1 MIKITPEKRTKKSNK
16 EANFKEDVEN
26 VSLFD
31 DLLEKCEEN
40 HFLHLPSL
48 NDYWH
53 SFIYSNLEDAV
64 KAISPFFRNNKYK
77 ATAKFY
83 YNPYDRCFEINSK
96 PGLTAYCIT
105 INLYNLDWDNNKTLV
120 GALSSY
126 TKEAY
131 LDILTEYNVQL
142 LELAERDKWDFK
154 VLPEDV
160 PIKNVIS
167 GYNKSIENG
176 NFMVR
181 DFHFQQDT
189 VDDISQYVFDKIKD
203 DFSFEGLERFVPFL
217 SKEDR
222 AFIFTEVIA
231 KNLNEAAQSLNYD
244 WINDNK
250 VFIIEALERL
260 RVFSNKKVKVEFNN
274 SLSQLIEAA
283 KKDVRFSHFASKL
296 NAGDYTSSTTFNPQN
311 LIKKEEFDLVINSDG
326 FNTLPEDEVS
336 KKYGTSNVKSSTRI
350 NEFYKENAS
359 KFIFNDAV
367 TLYNRISEFFEIIDD
382 SRRNIQNWSLSTVTN
397 TLDYTTN
404 SGGTVSF
411 TKYSFFFCNI
421 ISRGNDVFLD
431 RNIYAV
437 MMNLISSRLELYK
450 LSIGRECE
458 LNTSTLFKEFFEE
471 TFKEL
476 PEDYEIPECSSHW
489 FLKIN

>member
-40 HFLHLPSL
+40 RFLHLPRL

-64 KAISPFFRNNKYK
+64 KAISPLFRDNKYK

-105 INLYNLDWDNNKTLV
+105 ISLYNLDWDNNKTLV

-167 GYNKSIENG
+167 GYNKSIEDG

-336 KKYGTSNVKSSTRI
+336 KKYVTSNVKSSTII

-367 TLYNRISEFFEIIDD
+367 TLYNRISEFFGIMDD
-382 SRRNIQNWSLSTVTN
+382 SRRRNIQNWSLSTVTN

-411 TKYSFFFCNI
+411 TKYSFFYNI

-437 MMNLISSRLELYK
+437 MMNLINSRLELYK

>member
-31 DLLEKCEEN
+31 DLLEKYEEN
-40 HFLHLPSL
+40 SYNLTRL

-53 SFIYSNLEDAV
+53 SFIYSNLDDAV
-64 KAISPFFRNNKYK
+64 KATSPLFRDNKYK

-83 YNPYDRCFEINSK
+83 YNPYDRCFETNSK

-105 INLYNLDWDNNKTLV
+105 ISLYNLDWDNNKTLV

-350 NEFYKENAS
+350 NDFYKENAS

-367 TLYNRISEFFEIIDD
+367 TLYNRISEFFGIMDD

-411 TKYSFFFCNI
+411 TKYSFFYNI

-437 MMNLISSRLELYK
+437 MMNLINSRLELYK

>member
-1 MIKITPEKRTKKSNK
+1 MIKTTPEKRTKKSNK
-16 EANFKEDVEN
+16 EAKFKEDVEK
-26 VSLFD
+26 VSLFE
-31 DLLEKCEEN
+31 DLLEKYEN
-40 HFLHLPSL
+40 GQFVELITKL

-53 SFIYSNLEDAV
+53 SFSCKTLKE
-64 KAISPFFRNNKYK
+64 AIGKTFYQNRYADNSTKIN
-77 ATAKFY
+77 FY
-83 YNPYDRCFEINSK
+83 YNPYDRCFEIKSK
-96 PGLTAYCIT
+96 PGLTAYRIS
-105 INLYNLDWDNNKTLV
+105 INLHNLDWEGNETLAD
-120 GALSSY
+120 ALSSY

-131 LDILTEYNVQL
+131 FDILTEYNIRL
-142 LELAERDKWDFK
+142 LELTELDTWDFK

-167 GYNKSIENG
+167 GYNKAIDNG
-176 NFMVR
+176 DFMVR

-203 DFSFEGLERFVPFL
+203 DFSFEGIERFVPVL

-367 TLYNRISEFFEIIDD
+367 TLYNGISEFFVIMDD
-382 SRRNIQNWSLSTVTN
+382 SRRNIQNWSLSTATN
-397 TLDYTTN
+397 TIDYTTN
-404 SGGTVSF
+404 SGGTISF
-411 TKYSFFFCNI
+411 TTYSFFYKI

-431 RNIYAV
+431 RKIYTV
-437 MMNLISSRLELYK
+437 MMNLINSRLELYK

>member
-40 HFLHLPSL
+40 RFLHLPRL

-64 KAISPFFRNNKYK
+64 KAISPLFRAKYK

-83 YNPYDRCFEINSK
+83 YNPYDRCFETNSK

-105 INLYNLDWDNNKTLV
+105 ISLYDLDWDNNKTLV

-131 LDILTEYNVQL
+131 LDILTEYNLQL

-336 KKYGTSNVKSSTRI
+336 KKYGTYNVKSSTRI

-367 TLYNRISEFFEIIDD
+367 TLYNRISEFFEIMDD
-382 SRRNIQNWSLSTVTN
+382 SRRNIQNWSLSPVTN

-411 TKYSFFFCNI
+411 ATYSFFFYNI

-437 MMNLISSRLELYK
+437 MMNLINSRLELYK

>member
-1 MIKITPEKRTKKSNK
+1 MIKIIPEKRTKKSNK

-40 HFLHLPSL
+40 RFLNLPRL

-53 SFIYSNLEDAV
+53 SFTYSNLEDAV
-64 KAISPFFRNNKYK
+64 NAIYPSFRDNKYK

-83 YNPYDRCFEINSK
+83 YNPYDRCFETNSK

-105 INLYNLDWDNNKTLV
+105 ISLYNLDWDNNKTLV

-222 AFIFTEVIA
+222 AFIFTEVITSHF
-231 KNLNEAAQSLNYD
+231 NEAAQSLNYD

-326 FNTLPEDEVS
+326 FNTLPVDEVS

-367 TLYNRISEFFEIIDD
+367 TLYNRISEFFGIMDD
-382 SRRNIQNWSLSTVTN
+382 SRRRNIQNWSLSTVTN

-404 SGGTVSF
+404 RGGTVSF
-411 TKYSFFFCNI
+411 TTSSFFYDI

-437 MMNLISSRLELYK
+437 MMNLINSRLELYK

>member
-1 MIKITPEKRTKKSNK
+1 MIKTTPEKRTKKSNK
-16 EANFKEDVEN
+16 EAKFKEDVEK
-26 VSLFD
+26 VSLFE
-31 DLLEKCEEN
+31 DLLEKYEN
-40 HFLHLPSL
+40 GQFVELITKL

-53 SFIYSNLEDAV
+53 SFSCKTLKEAIE
-64 KAISPFFRNNKYK
+64 KAFYQNRYGANSTKIN
-77 ATAKFY
+77 FY
-83 YNPYDRCFEINSK
+83 YNPYDRCFEIKSK
-96 PGLTAYCIT
+96 PGLTAYRIS
-105 INLYNLDWDNNKTLV
+105 INLHNLDWEGNETLAD
-120 GALSSY
+120 ALSSY

-131 LDILTEYNVQL
+131 FDILTEYNIRL
-142 LELAERDKWDFK
+142 LELTELDTWDFK

-367 TLYNRISEFFEIIDD
+367 TLYNGISEFFVIMDD
-382 SRRNIQNWSLSTVTN
+382 SRRNIQNWSLSTATN
-397 TLDYTTN
+397 TIDYTTN

-411 TKYSFFFCNI
+411 ITYSFFYNI

-437 MMNLISSRLELYK
+437 MMNLINSRLELYK

>member
-40 HFLHLPSL
+40 HFLNLPRL

-53 SFIYSNLEDAV
+53 SFMYSNLEDAV
-64 KAISPFFRNNKYK
+64 KAISPLSRAKYK

-83 YNPYDRCFEINSK
+83 YNPYDRCFEANSK

-105 INLYNLDWDNNKTLV
+105 ISLYDLDWDNNKTLV

-160 PIKNVIS
+160 PIENVIS

-231 KNLNEAAQSLNYD
+231 DPGKL
-244 WINDNK
+244 DN
-250 VFIIEALERL
+250 ITL
-260 RVFSNKKVKVEFNN
+260 
-274 SLSQLIEAA
+274 LSAFPI
-283 KKDVRFSHFASKL
+283 VVP
-296 NAGDYTSSTTFNPQN
+296 NP
-311 LIKKEEFDLVINSDG
+311 L
-326 FNTLPEDEVS
+326 
-336 KKYGTSNVKSSTRI
+336 
-350 NEFYKENAS
+350 
-359 KFIFNDAV
+359 
-367 TLYNRISEFFEIIDD
+367 
-382 SRRNIQNWSLSTVTN
+382 
-397 TLDYTTN
+397 
-404 SGGTVSF
+404 
-411 TKYSFFFCNI
+411 
-421 ISRGNDVFLD
+421 SRGS
-431 RNIYAV
+431 IS
-437 MMNLISSRLELYK
+437 NL
-450 LSIGRECE
+450 
-458 LNTSTLFKEFFEE
+458 
-471 TFKEL
+471 
-476 PEDYEIPECSSHW
+476 P
-489 FLKIN
+489 

>member
-40 HFLHLPSL
+40 RFLHLPRL

-64 KAISPFFRNNKYK
+64 KAISPFSRAKSS
-77 ATAKFY
+77 AIAKFY
-83 YNPYDRCFEINSK
+83 YNPYDRCFETNSK

-105 INLYNLDWDNNKTLV
+105 ISLYNLDWDNNKTLV

-160 PIKNVIS
+160 PIENVIS

-296 NAGDYTSSTTFNPQN
+296 NAGDYTSSTTFTPQN
-311 LIKKEEFDLVINSDG
+311 LIKKEEFDLVINSDE
-326 FNTLPEDEVS
+326 FNTLPDDEVS
-336 KKYGTSNVKSSTRI
+336 KKYGFFNVKSSTII

-367 TLYNRISEFFEIIDD
+367 TLYNRISEFFGIMDD
-382 SRRNIQNWSLSTVTN
+382 SRRNIQNWSLSTVTIP
-397 TLDYTTN
+397 LDYTTN

-411 TKYSFFFCNI
+411 TTYSFFYNI

-437 MMNLISSRLELYK
+437 MMNLINSRLELYK

-476 PEDYEIPECSSHW
+476 PEDYEIPECSSDW

>member
-31 DLLEKCEEN
+31 DLLEKYEEN
-40 HFLHLPSL
+40 SYNLTRL

-53 SFIYSNLEDAV
+53 SFIYSNLDDAV
-64 KAISPFFRNNKYK
+64 KATSPLFRDNKYK

-83 YNPYDRCFEINSK
+83 YNPYDRCFETNSK

-105 INLYNLDWDNNKTLV
+105 ISLYNLDWDNNKTLV

-142 LELAERDKWDFK
+142 LELAERDEWDFK

-367 TLYNRISEFFEIIDD
+367 TLYNRISEFFEIMDD

-411 TKYSFFFCNI
+411 TKYSFFYNI

-437 MMNLISSRLELYK
+437 MMNLINSRLELYK

>member
-31 DLLEKCEEN
+31 DLLEKLEESSYN
-40 HFLHLPSL
+40 LTRL

-64 KAISPFFRNNKYK
+64 KAISPLFRDNKYK

-83 YNPYDRCFEINSK
+83 YNPYDRCFETNSK

-105 INLYNLDWDNNKTLV
+105 ISLYDLDWDNNKTLV

-142 LELAERDKWDFK
+142 LELAERDEWDFK

-311 LIKKEEFDLVINSDG
+311 LIKKEEFDLVINSDA

-367 TLYNRISEFFEIIDD
+367 TLYNGISEFFGIMDD

-411 TKYSFFFCNI
+411 TKYSFFYNI

-437 MMNLISSRLELYK
+437 MMNLINSRLELYK